1 MWAFSLQLAFKG
13 LFALTLETLLIFST
27 WKSQD
32 FIFTTMMVKA
42 ALSKSG
48 LKVIVLPKWYYC
60 MLFAKSCFK
69 EKEEEE
75 GGWGGRRNSER
86 DLETENREQNAEWG
100 CEGMRRGHV
109 WRVTG
114 LSSISSSLH
123 RSEKC

>member
-48 LKVIVLPKWYYC
+48 LKVIVLPKWYDC

-75 GGWGGRRNSER
+75 GRWGGRRNSER
-86 DLETENREQNAEWG
+86 DLETENREQNAE
-100 CEGMRRGHV
+100 
-109 WRVTG
+109 
-114 LSSISSSLH
+114 
-123 RSEKC
+123 